1 MTRKTVEQEKLFY
14 TAKELAAI
22 FGRSTRTISR
32 WVQIGKIRQDEVVPG
47 FGRGRGK
54 ELQIYSSF
62 LNRYFATGKADFS
75 DCIAQ
80 KKTGFDV
87 VKNKLR
93 KHNS

>member
-1 MTRKTVEQEKLFY
+1 MTNKTEQQEKLFY

-22 FGRSTRTISR
+22 LKVTTRTITR
-32 WVQIGKIRQDEVVPG
+32 YVQSGKIRKDEIVPG

-54 ELQIYSSF
+54 ELRVKPSF

-87 VKNKLR
+87 VKKKLR
-93 KHNS
+93 NR